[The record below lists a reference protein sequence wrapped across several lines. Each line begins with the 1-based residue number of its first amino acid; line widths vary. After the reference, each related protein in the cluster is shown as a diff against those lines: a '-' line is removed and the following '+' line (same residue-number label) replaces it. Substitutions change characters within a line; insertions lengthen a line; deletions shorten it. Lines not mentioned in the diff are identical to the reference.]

1 MEEPATIETTDGA
14 CVSYVIDDAELAEL
28 VFPAASVNAPLATD
42 TEPEPL
48 CVSAVGVYTTE
59 YDVPE
64 PVNEDNAPP
73 LAVMSPTT
81 KSVVDSDNVNVKVD
95 VWLALSDVEVA
106 AIVTVGA
113 VVSTRCDKLAE
124 IPVNVNVALFDAAS
138 RIVPPP
144 AESVLK
150 VALTPLVSL
159 SPATTVY
166 EKTKAV
172 VPVPLT

>member
-59 YDVPE
+59 YEVPE

-113 VVSTRCDKLAE
+113 VVSTLCEVLAATADCVSVDAF
-124 IPVNVNVALFDAAS
+124 PAAS
-138 RIVPPP
+138 LIVPP
-144 AESVLK
+144 ESASEFAVTE
-150 VALTPLVSL
+150 TPSVSL
-159 SPATTVY
+159 SPDTTV
-166 EKTKAV
+166 
-172 VPVPLT
+172 